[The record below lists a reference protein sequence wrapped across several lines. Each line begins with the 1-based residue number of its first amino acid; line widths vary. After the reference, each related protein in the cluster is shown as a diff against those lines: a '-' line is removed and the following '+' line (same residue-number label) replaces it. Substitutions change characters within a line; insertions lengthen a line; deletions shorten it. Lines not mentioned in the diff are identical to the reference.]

1 MNLKIKTETLQTMV
15 GKVSKCVSNNKLIP
29 LTSLLNIRVENN
41 ILVLTATNATNY
53 FYVSDE
59 TKYNV
64 ENFEISVMADTFTK
78 LVQKTTS
85 EYITLD
91 LDGAKLKVKGNGTY
105 TMELPLDENGDIIRF
120 PKKLAKAEEECDIS
134 AAYTLKLSTVK
145 NILAVNKSSLA
156 DNMELP
162 VLTCYYCGDSVI
174 TSDRKK
180 ICSTSIKVFDNPMI
194 ITAALMDLLGV
205 LTDENIEVLTAG
217 DSALYRTEHDV
228 IYSPITE
235 GVDTFPVK
243 AIDSLV
249 EQDFSSVCK
258 ISRSALLNVIDR
270 LSLFVVP
277 YDKHGI
283 YLTFN
288 NEGVLLSSKKSSGQE
303 LIPYISSENFSPY
316 TCCIDI
322 EMLRSQI
329 VTQDSED
336 IELYYGSEVA
346 IKMVN
351 KNITQIVALLQ
362 DDRLEG

>member
-1 MNLKIKTETLQTMV
+1 MELKIKTSELQEMV
-15 GKVSKCVSNNKLIP
+15 GKAAKCVSNNKLIP
-29 LTSLLNIRVENN
+29 LTSLMSIKVEDN
-41 ILVLTATNATNY
+41 VLTLTTTDATNY
-53 FYVSDE
+53 FYVSKPEKVDC
-59 TKYNV
+59 
-64 ENFEISVMADTFTK
+64 ENFEVSVLADLFTK
-78 LVQKTTS
+78 LIQKTTA
-85 EYITLD
+85 EFTTLI
-91 LDGAKLKVKGNGTY
+91 LNGAIMQVKGNGTY
-105 TMELPLDENGDIIRF
+105 TMELPLDENGSTIKF
-120 PKKLAKAEEECDIS
+120 PKKIKDEAWETAGIV
-134 AAYTLKLSTVK
+134 KLSTIK
-145 NILAVNKSSLA
+145 NILAVNKASLA
-156 DNMELP
+156 DNMECP
-162 VLTCYYCGDSVI
+162 VLTCYYCGSKVI

-180 ICSTSIKVFDNPMI
+180 ICSTAIKVFDNPMI

-322 EMLRSQI
+322 EMLRSQV